1 MGYPSPSDTILI
13 TLAALVAGLVNS
25 LAGGGTLISF
35 PVLTALGV
43 PAVAANITNT
53 IALTPGFLG
62 GLIAQR
68 RDLRGQGFRLWQAV
82 PASAAGGLAGALL
95 LLWSDERVFLE
106 LVPWLIL
113 LASGLIAAQE
123 PVRRWLAVRA
133 LRAASATAGDGRIAL
148 PLALASVYG
157 GYFGAGL
164 SVLVLAG
171 LGLVVNDTL
180 TRLNALKQAVSL
192 SISIA
197 AGVFFVF
204 SGQIIWPVAAIMAA
218 GALAGGTLGGTL
230 ATRINPTLLRRIVV
244 GIGVVVAGIYMF
256 T

>member
-1 MGYPSPSDTILI
+1 LGDLSAPDTII
-13 TLAALVAGLVNS
+13 MAAAALAAGLINS

-35 PVLTALGV
+35 PVLTALGI
-43 PAVAANITNT
+43 PAVAANVTNT

-62 GLIAQR
+62 GLYAQR
-68 RDLRGQGFRLWQAV
+68 RDLQGQGSRLWRAV
-82 PASAAGGLAGALL
+82 PASAVGGLTGALL

-113 LASGLIAAQE
+113 LASGLVAAQE
-123 PVRRWLAVRA
+123 PLRRWLAARA
-133 LRAASATAGDGRIAL
+133 LRAQPGAGGDGRIAI

-192 SISIA
+192 SISVT
-197 AGVFFVF
+197 AGVFFLF
-204 SGQIIWPVAAIMAA
+204 SGQIIWPAALIMAA
-218 GALAGGTLGGTL
+218 GALAGGTLGGGL
-230 ATRINPTLLRRIVV
+230 ATRLNPTLLRRVVV
-244 GIGVVVAGIYMF
+244 GIGVVVAGIYLF

>member
-1 MGYPSPSDTILI
+1 MSPLDSLI
-13 TLAALVAGLVNS
+13 IAAAALVAGLINA

-43 PAVAANITNT
+43 PAVAANVTNT
-53 IALTPGFLG
+53 VALTPGFFG
-62 GLIAQR
+62 GILAQR
-68 RDLRGQGFRLWQAV
+68 RDLRGQASRLWIAV
-82 PASAAGGLAGALL
+82 PASALGGIVGAVL

-123 PVRRWLAVRA
+123 PLRRWLLGRSTRPADRA
-133 LRAASATAGDGRIAL
+133 HESRIAL

-164 SVLVLAG
+164 SVVVLAG
-171 LGLVVNDTL
+171 LGLVINDTL
-180 TRLNALKQAVSL
+180 TRLNALKQVVAF
-192 SISIA
+192 SINIA

-204 SGQIIWPVAAIMAA
+204 SGQVVWPVAVIMAA
-218 GALAGGTLGGTL
+218 GALAGGALGGGL
-230 ATRINPTLLRRIVV
+230 ATRINPALLRRLVV
-244 GIGVVVAGIYMF
+244 SLGVVVGGIYLMS
-256 T
+256 

>member
-1 MGYPSPSDTILI
+1 M
-13 TLAALVAGLVNS
+13 
-25 LAGGGTLISF
+25 
-35 PVLTALGV
+35 
-43 PAVAANITNT
+43 
-53 IALTPGFLG
+53 
-62 GLIAQR
+62 
-68 RDLRGQGFRLWQAV
+68 
-82 PASAAGGLAGALL
+82 
-95 LLWSDERVFLE
+95 FLE